1 MIVYVSE
8 YVFACVLHAFFNSLD
23 RGMQK
28 HDSLGVET
36 ICLTCNQFVQCQG
49 VYIKAAC
56 HKEEKNRSGQD
67 FINQFSVQSPRVY
80 MVSG

>member
-1 MIVYVSE
+1 MDRCVIVYVSE
-8 YVFACVLHAFFNSLD
+8 YVFACVLHAFLNSLD

-56 HKEEKNRSGQD
+56 HKEEKKEVGKTS
-67 FINQFSVQSPRVY
+67 
-80 MVSG
+80 